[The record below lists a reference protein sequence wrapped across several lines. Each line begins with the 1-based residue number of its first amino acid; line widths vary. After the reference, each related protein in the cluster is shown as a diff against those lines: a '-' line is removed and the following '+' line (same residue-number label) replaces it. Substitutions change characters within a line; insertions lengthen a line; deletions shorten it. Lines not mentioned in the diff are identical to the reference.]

1 MYNTQHT
8 IYDNHTINVQRIE
21 STRVNR
27 SGRIVDDDVD
37 LVVRVGLQIR
47 LDHHAV
53 PAF

>member
-1 MYNTQHT
+1 MYSELS
-8 IYDNHTINVQRIE
+8 QRE
-21 STRVNR
+21 AVDR

-53 PAF
+53 PAV